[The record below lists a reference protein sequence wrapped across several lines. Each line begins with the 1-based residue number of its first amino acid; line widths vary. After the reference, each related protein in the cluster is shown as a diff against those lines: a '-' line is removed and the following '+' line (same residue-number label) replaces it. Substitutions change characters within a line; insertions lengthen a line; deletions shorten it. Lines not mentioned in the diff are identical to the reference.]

1 MNDRCKRLKAAQD
14 VDMRPICTEKY
25 RYCME
30 SMLKTAGLPPI
41 LQRAYAAANYLEK
54 RTVFIPPDELI
65 AGNLAAKPL
74 GMEASPSGPIW
85 EDKDLQ
91 SLIDSGAFELS
102 EEEHRMLREA
112 DSYWIGTGRTMTERK
127 GRYYNDER
135 IWPFISKGFL
145 CPPWKSKTVGRG
157 SGAAG
162 AGWGWP
168 LGSNN
173 LFCPDYGYIISKGY
187 DAVIEDCKRHLA
199 EIRYDTPDCLERT
212 DFYEAAI
219 IQLSAAVRHARR
231 YAAEAKRQAELE
243 TDPKRKA
250 ELEELAQRCYN
261 VPAKPAGTFREAIQ
275 AFWFYVAME
284 MSGTIPGGRF
294 DVYMYPYYKKDI
306 EEGRLTKDEALEL
319 LIALRLKICEF
330 HSLHGGVKQREKWS
344 GGARWHNFIIGGT
357 DRDGNDVTNDL
368 SYLLL
373 DAAMETHTP
382 HPTLTARIYKGTPPE
397 FLKKC
402 VDCIAT
408 GMGMPAMISEKN
420 YSAFL
425 IKQGIDPREANDF
438 AIGGCL
444 DLMLPGRC
452 RNSAVGMFIVPMVLG
467 LAMNNGRDPKDPEG
481 HLYGAETGKFT
492 DFKTYEEFYAA
503 FLKNL
508 EVIIG
513 LLNEEHNI
521 SILNAARFN
530 PDAFTSCF
538 IEGCVEKGRD
548 ALSTSLK
555 YENVSLCNVVGMAN
569 LADSLAAIKKL
580 VFDDKTVAAQTL
592 MDALK
597 ANWAGY
603 EDVRKMCLAVPKFG
617 NGDDYVDSVCAR
629 LWDDFAKTVGKFK
642 NPFGKPL
649 LPGAISITA
658 HAPGGATT
666 PATPDGRYD
675 WETLADGSLSPEQG
689 KDVNGPLG
697 VFRSGMKI
705 DQSGY
710 SAVLL
715 NMKFHKNAL
724 KSDQDREKF
733 GVMVKTYLT
742 NGGKQVQFN
751 VVDNKTLIAAKAE
764 PEKHKD
770 LIVRVAGYSSY
781 FTVLTPSVQDEIIAR
796 TENDL

>member
-1 MNDRCKRLKAAQD
+1 M
-14 VDMRPICTEKY
+14 
-25 RYCME
+25 
-30 SMLKTAGLPPI
+30 
-41 LQRAYAAANYLEK
+41 QRAYAAANFLDN
-54 RTVFIPPDELI
+54 RTIFIPPDELI
-65 AGNLAAKPL
+65 AGNFAAKPM
-74 GMEASPSGPIW
+74 GMEASPTGPIW
-85 EDKDLQ
+85 EDSDLQ
-91 SLIDSGAFELS
+91 TLIDAGAFELS
-102 EEEHRMLREA
+102 EAEHKMLRSA
-112 DSYWIGTGRTMTERK
+112 DSYWVSRTSTENR

-135 IWPFISKGFL
+135 IWPFVKKGFL
-145 CPPWKSKTVGRG
+145 CPAWKSKTVGRG
-157 SGAAG
+157 SGSAG
-162 AGWGWP
+162 IGWGWV
-168 LGSNN
+168 LGTNN
-173 LFCPDYGYIISKGY
+173 LYCPDYGYIISKGY
-187 DAVIEDCKRHLA
+187 DAVIEDCRHRLS
-199 EIRYDTPDCLERT
+199 EIRYDTPDCLEKT
-212 DFYEAAI
+212 DFYEATI
-219 IQLSAAVRHARR
+219 IQLQAAVRHARR
-231 YAAEAKRQAELE
+231 YAAEAARQAELE

-250 ELEELAQRCYN
+250 ELLEMAQRCEN

-275 AFWFYVAME
+275 AFWFYMAME
-284 MSGTIPGGRF
+284 MTGTIPGGRF
-294 DVYMYPYYKKDI
+294 DVYMYPYYKRDI

-330 HSLHGGVKQREKWS
+330 HSLHGGVKQREKWA

-382 HPTLTARIYKGTPPE
+382 HPTLTARIHENTPPD
-397 FLKKC
+397 FLRKC
-402 VDCIAT
+402 VNCIAT

-425 IKQGIDPREANDF
+425 IKQGIDPKEANDF

-444 DLMLPGRC
+444 DLVLPGRS
-452 RNSAVGMFIVPMVLG
+452 RNGAVGMFIIPMVLG
-467 LAMNNGRDPKDPEG
+467 LAMNNGRDPKDPEDR
-481 HLYGAETGKFT
+481 HLYGAETGYFK
-492 DFKTYEEFYAA
+492 DFRSYEEFYSA

-521 SILNAARFN
+521 SILNSARSC
-530 PDAFTSCF
+530 PDAFTSAF
-538 IEGCVEKGRD
+538 FEGCVEKGKD
-548 ALSTSLK
+548 ALSICMK
-555 YENVSLCNVVGMAN
+555 YENSSLCNVVGMAN
-569 LADSLAAIKKL
+569 LTDSLAVIKKL
-580 VFDDKTVAAQTL
+580 VFDEKTVSAETL

-603 EDVRKMCLAVPKFG
+603 EELRRQCLAVPKFG
-617 NGDDYVDSVCAR
+617 NGDAYVDDICAR
-629 LWDDFAKTVGKFK
+629 LWTDFAKIVAKFK

-666 PATPDGRYD
+666 PATPDGRFD
-675 WETLADGSLSPEQG
+675 GETLADGSLSPEQG

-697 VFRSGMKI
+697 VFRSGMRI
-705 DQSGY
+705 DQTGY

-715 NMKFHKNAL
+715 NMKFNKDAL
-724 KSDQDREKF
+724 KTDQDREKF
-733 GVMVKTYLT
+733 GAMVKTYLT

-764 PEKHKD
+764 PGKYRD

-781 FTVLTPSVQDEIIAR
+781 FTVLTPRVQDEIIAR
-796 TENDL
+796 TDHDL